1 MGLLDLLKKKPVT
14 FKTVENPK
22 PSYNPWDKSKGNSN
36 KDYATANFLHM
47 LSFQAN
53 PIKAKADD
61 YPRYVSYELKINDP
75 IKKHKELLKAGY
87 LRESTAAEVLG
98 TFKVADLK
106 AILEANGIPP
116 KGKKA
121 ELIQAAANLDPAA
134 LKLPVMYC
142 VSEKGLDF
150 IKQNEDFI
158 KLHLNPYEIS
168 FEEFITAKS
177 NAHPH
182 FKFNDIIWFIFN
194 QREMS
199 FPVDAYG
206 LKRNNRLH
214 MAMFLKSENR
224 LKDSLYHYIEVL
236 YYDIN
241 NPSFDVIAPKIKEA
255 IYELKD
261 HYTDEMV
268 SKCYSRIYLP
278 NKIPQESFMF
288 ILNGIF
294 QEEK

>member
-1 MGLLDLLKKKPVT
+1 MGLLDAFKKKPVS
-14 FKTVENPK
+14 FKATVNSNA
-22 PSYNPWDKSKGNSN
+22 SYNPWDKAKGNSS

-87 LRESTAAEVLG
+87 LREATTVEALG
-98 TFKVADLK
+98 TFKLADLK
-106 AILEANGIPP
+106 AILESNSIPA

-121 ELIQAAANLDPAA
+121 DLIQAAASLDSAA
-134 LKLPVMYC
+134 LKLPMMYC

-150 IKQNEDFI
+150 MKQNEDFI
-158 KLHLNPYEIS
+158 KLHSNPYGIS
-168 FEEFITAKS
+168 FEEFINAKNTAS
-177 NAHPH
+177 PYL
-182 FKFNDIIWFIFN
+182 KFNDIIWFIFN

-199 FPVDAYG
+199 FRIDDYG
-206 LKRNNRLH
+206 SKRNNSLH

-224 LKDSLYHYIEVL
+224 LVDSLLHYIEVL

-241 NPSFDVIAPKIKEA
+241 NPAFDTIAPKIKEA
-255 IYELKD
+255 VYELKD

-268 SKCYSRIYLP
+268 ERCYSRIYLP
-278 NKIPQESFMF
+278 NRIPQEAFKFM
-288 ILNGIF
+288 LAGIF
-294 QEEK
+294 QGEK